1 MTSTRQNQHDT
12 DPFER
17 VSGHAAELTLDGS
30 PVVFKLPGMDD
41 LLAIAD
47 IARKMQDMEGDALVK
62 SSYQFAGMC
71 LNATLTNY
79 TKAKPEDWTPVLI
92 GAKTADNQELTDI
105 VIKAMT
111 LCGYKASAEMDFG
124 PDSVEGLPADE
135 VDNLEENLSED
146 PT

>member
-1 MTSTRQNQHDT
+1 MSSAKDKQHDT
-12 DPFER
+12 DPFAR

-30 PVVFKLPGMDD
+30 PVVFKLPGMDE

-47 IARKMQDMEGDALVK
+47 VARKMQDMEGNALVK

-71 LNATLTNY
+71 LNATLTDF
-79 TKAKPEDWTPVLI
+79 TKAQPEDWTPVLI
-92 GAKTADNQELTDI
+92 GAKTAENQELTDI

-124 PDSVEGLPADE
+124 SDSVEGLPADE
-135 VDNLEENLSED
+135 VDNLEETLPED